1 MAVLPEGIL
10 LDLTRGGML
19 CTVQELPSRCRG
31 FVDEQAQ
38 GKDPNK
44 VRNVVEW

>member
-1 MAVLPEGIL
+1 MLPEGIL

-19 CTVQELPSRCRG
+19 CTVQELPSRFEG
-31 FVDEQAQ
+31 LVDEQAR
-38 GKDPNK
+38 GKDPSK